1 MEENLEASSCDIE
14 EGLAV
19 LITSLLA
26 TESYEIVDAILDKL
40 DTEEMMLGYSLAV
53 WRAVQNEE
61 NLKNRKKF
69 LQKLKFRVESDN
81 MKLEDYV

>member
-14 EGLAV
+14 EGLGA

-53 WRAVQNEE
+53 WRAVQNQE